1 MSIKALN
8 YVTRNTIGSFLTS
21 SSDTTT
27 AEYKVVSK
35 ACDMAV
41 ELLKEEK
48 IRGQNLLHSL
58 PQLAS
63 IIRDVTNFMEKDA
76 AENDLNDA
84 RECWNVFAMIIV
96 HSALAN
102 FYKKNLTI
110 QELEKKNE

>member
-8 YVTRNTIGSFLTS
+8 YVTRNTIGAFLTS
-21 SSDTTT
+21 SPDESSD
-27 AEYKVVSK
+27 EYKVVSK

-41 ELLKEEK
+41 ERLKEDK

-63 IIRDVTNFMEKDA
+63 IIRDVTNFMEMEA
-76 AENDLNDA
+76 AEHDLNDA

-102 FYKKNLTI
+102 FYKKNLSMD
-110 QELEKKNE
+110 KKND